1 MQSADEKVYRT
12 DEKMVASM
20 AQKVV
25 ARRAVWMVD
34 MTADKRVW
42 KMAAV
47 MGAIMDETKVGELV
61 VKKVFEMVVM

>member
-47 MGAIMDETKVGELV
+47 MGAITDETTVGELV
-61 VKKVFEMVVM
+61 AKKVFEMVVT